1 MRLGLQRRPMTTI
14 PATQLAARAAS
25 ATFSL
30 PRLLNVYS
38 MKSSSR

>member
-1 MRLGLQRRPMTTI
+1 MTTI
-14 PATQLAARAAS
+14 PATQLAARTAS
-25 ATFSL
+25 AMFSL